1 MMVELGADLI
11 PSLVEL
17 SDYYLPHGHFPD
29 KAIDVMD
36 LCCVRTKR
44 NKETTVSADCVR
56 EVIREM
62 AHIPLDPSSAWRAV
76 GAGHAG
82 IQPSPFVE

>member
-1 MMVELGADLI
+1 M
-11 PSLVEL
+11 

-44 NKETTVSADCVR
+44 NKETTSAPIVCK
-56 EVIREM
+56 
-62 AHIPLDPSSAWRAV
+62 
-76 GAGHAG
+76 
-82 IQPSPFVE
+82 